1 MSKNIRRIC
10 CVLRKKTMHPSDTK
24 KGEQTNRGKDL
35 DTKMVRGYGGGGG
48 GAEDNGAS
56 GVGGRLLS
64 GREWSSHATIKP
76 EVEEDHILVA

>member
-56 GVGGRLLS
+56 GVGGGYSVGGSGRRMQLLS
-64 GREWSSHATIKP
+64 RRWRRIKFQ
-76 EVEEDHILVA
+76 